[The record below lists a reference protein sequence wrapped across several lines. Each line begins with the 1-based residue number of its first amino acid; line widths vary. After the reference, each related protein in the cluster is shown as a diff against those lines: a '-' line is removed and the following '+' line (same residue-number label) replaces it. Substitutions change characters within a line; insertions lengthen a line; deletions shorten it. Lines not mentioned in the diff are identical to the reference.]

1 MKTRSSGGGTSV
13 EGDRTDELTGGSE
26 SDFFDGEVSERQDFN
41 GSEDTAGVFTEFAD
55 WVDSI

>member
-26 SDFFDGEVSERQDFN
+26 SDFFDGDTEEFQDFN
-41 GSEDTAGVFTEFAD
+41 GSEDTARVFTGFES
-55 WVDSI
+55 WVDLI